1 MMMLDVDECASAR
14 HRCVPGTICI
24 NTRGSYRCVFPSD
37 LAPDSPLVP
46 SARPMMTSTATT
58 SPRPIYNPW
67 RTQPITI
74 ARPTDSAYEAR
85 KRPTDSA
92 YQARTRATDSTYE
105 GRTRPTDP
113 AHLAR
118 TRPRSRPHY
127 RQTTPALLGTG
138 RCSAGYRMNHATG
151 QCEGNRNACKYK
163 LHTNSLLTNRSLEK

>member
-1 MMMLDVDECASAR
+1 MVMLDVDECASAR

-37 LAPDSPLVP
+37 LAPDSPQVP

-58 SPRPIYNPW
+58 SSRPIYNPW

-74 ARPTDSAYEAR
+74 VRPTNSAYEAR
-85 KRPTDSA
+85 KRPS
-92 YQARTRATDSTYE
+92 
-105 GRTRPTDP
+105 DP
-113 AHLAR
+113 AHLIR

-138 RCSAGYRMNHATG
+138 RCSAGYRMNHTTG
-151 QCEGNRNACKYK
+151 QCEGNRNTYTYNLLTK
-163 LHTNSLLTNRSLEK
+163 SLLTNRSLEK